1 MNTRLFQLSTK
12 TYKTSNL
19 TAVNAI
25 FQNDDRIGMVYAVLT
40 NPYEDIVLL
49 SVSWS
54 VVSFYKDYTTY
65 NNPRNNNTFTSN
77 EKSMVDE
84 LSELLSINIT
94 KAIYE

>member
-25 FQNDDRIGMVYAVLT
+25 FQNDDKIGSVYAVLT

-54 VVSFYKDYTTY
+54 DVSFYKDYTTD
-65 NNPRNNNTFTSN
+65 NNSRNNNTFTPN
-77 EKSMVDE
+77 EKNLTDD

>member
-25 FQNDDRIGMVYAVLT
+25 FQNDDKIGSAYAVLT

-49 SVSWS
+49 SVS
-54 VVSFYKDYTTY
+54 
-65 NNPRNNNTFTSN
+65 
-77 EKSMVDE
+77 
-84 LSELLSINIT
+84 
-94 KAIYE
+94 

>member
-25 FQNDDRIGMVYAVLT
+25 FQNDDKIGMVYAILT

-49 SVSWS
+49 NVSWS
-54 VVSFYKDYTTY
+54 GVSFYKDYTTD
-65 NNPRNNNTFTSN
+65 NNPMNTNNCTSN

-84 LSELLSINIT
+84 LSELLAINIT
-94 KAIYE
+94 KCIYE